1 MKTTKRTLPHLIGW
15 LLGVMALASLCPTKA
30 GEALRQQTAVL
41 GKWQD
46 TGSTETIE
54 FFKNGTVTYVYKG
67 RDINGTYEV
76 VGMERGVEQD
86 KNQFVGFGEIR
97 VQFNTLGA
105 PALVGKVSGSGDELV
120 LTPTPANGALPAKFK
135 KAK

>member
-15 LLGVMALASLCPTKA
+15 LLGVMVLGSLCPTKA

-54 FFKNGTVTYVYKG
+54 FFKDGTVAYVYKG
-67 RDINGTYEV
+67 RNISGTYEV

-86 KNQFVGFGEIR
+86 QNQFVGFGEIR
-97 VQFNTLGA
+97 LQFNTLGA
-105 PALVGKVSGSGDELV
+105 LALLGKVSDSGDELV
-120 LTPTPANGALPAKFK
+120 LTPTPLNGALPAKFK